1 MNDDTAFARTPSE
14 RPFPGI
20 LPSVL
25 WIVGYFALQL
35 VAGLAGF
42 AYAAAQHPALAA
54 QYKSPT
60 FVSDN
65 IAILAVPILWSLL
78 VSSVLLCL
86 GLWWYVSRDNRAERI
101 GLTHFGTMPVPNAL
115 GLAVIL
121 ILGGT
126 AFNALYSI
134 YVVPDVELQAEM
146 ARIMEAVPN
155 TILDQGLRFLTV
167 AVLAPLV
174 EELLFRG
181 LLQNAFMHHMRPGY
195 AIALAAF
202 LFALVHMQPLATP
215 ELMVLGAAF
224 GYLYYKTGSLRLTI
238 LLHMVNNAAALY
250 FGT

>member
-1 MNDDTAFARTPSE
+1 
-14 RPFPGI
+14 

-35 VAGLAGF
+35 IAGLAGF
-42 AYAAAQHPALAA
+42 AFVAAKHPALAS
-54 QYKSPT
+54 QLKSPT
-60 FVSDN
+60 FVADN
-65 IAILAVPILWSLL
+65 IAMLAMPILWSLL

-101 GLTHFGTMPVPNAL
+101 GLTHFGVMPLPNAL
-115 GLAVIL
+115 GLALIL
-121 ILGGT
+121 IVGGMG
-126 AFNALYSI
+126 FNALYSTFI
-134 YVVPDVELQAEM
+134 VPDVELQAEM
-146 ARIMEAVPN
+146 NQIMAAVPN

-181 LLQNAFMHHMRPGY
+181 LLQNAFMQHMRPGY

-215 ELMVLGAAF
+215 ALMVLGAAF

-238 LLHMVNNAAALY
+238 LLHMINNAAALY